1 MYSICLLDL
10 EARNISSLPLWGPA
24 ETMRS
29 SIKNCLILKEQS
41 PGILE
46 KFQKLIALVFEV
58 QKGESHESP
67 LKKGKGFVQA
77 SV

>member
-1 MYSICLLDL
+1 
-10 EARNISSLPLWGPA
+10 
-24 ETMRS
+24 MRS
-29 SIKNCLILKEQS
+29 SKKNCLILKEQS

-67 LKKGKGFVQA
+67 LKKEK
-77 SV
+77 

>member
-1 MYSICLLDL
+1 
-10 EARNISSLPLWGPA
+10 
-24 ETMRS
+24 MRS